1 MRGPHILIIDEKG
14 ELLYA
19 DDQVRDAFDSK
30 SPGHYRFEKIPL
42 GRMGGAATYLVKV
55 YPPEDE
61 LIKFFSVFIHEFKN
75 PLGAIRALAQSL
87 EAKFRASP
95 DQVEK
100 IKAYTGR
107 IIKEIDR
114 LNALLA
120 SVKYIAR
127 PVIRYMVDFNLSEVA
142 KTVVDLYREE
152 LYQKGI
158 RIRLGLEQHDIIF
171 RGNPDSFHQILS
183 NLIKNAQEA
192 LVNRKE
198 GEIDVGLCL
207 HNNIVEIEVI
217 DNGKGIPDEILES
230 LGKKPFVTTKP
241 YGMGL
246 GLFVVDTLT
255 RGCSGSLE
263 LAKGPSGNGT
273 KVKISL
279 PLLRVSE
286 V

>member
-1 MRGPHILIIDEKG
+1 MIVDEEG

-19 DDQVRDAFDSK
+19 DDQVRDAFDAK

-42 GRMGGAATYLVKV
+42 GRMGGTPTYLVKV

-87 EAKFRASP
+87 EAKFKSSAE
-95 DQVEK
+95 QVK
-100 IKAYTGR
+100 QIKAYTGR
-107 IIKEIDR
+107 IINEIDR

-127 PVIRYMVDFNLSEVA
+127 PAIRYLVDFNLSEVA
-142 KTVVDLYREE
+142 QTVVDLYREE
-152 LYQKGI
+152 LHQKGI
-158 RIRLGLEQHDIIF
+158 TIRLVSEKNDITF
-171 RGNPDSFHQILS
+171 RGNPDSFHQIIS

-192 LVNRKE
+192 LVDRKG
-198 GEIDVGLCL
+198 GEIQVGVRLQ
-207 HNNIVEIEVI
+207 NNVVEIEVI
-217 DNGKGIPDEILES
+217 DNGKGIPEEMLES

-255 RGCSGSLE
+255 RGCSGSL
-263 LAKGPSGNGT
+263 AFTKGPSGYGT

-279 PLLRVSE
+279 PLLRLSE